1 MSGRIRR
8 LASDVG
14 KGIRRVSGRGNL
26 YDYRDVKERGLGV
39 DSLTAD
45 SATFTPPSAPHT
57 FSPTQGFGIDRIP
70 ESEML
75 YASQREPI
83 VKWLVYW
90 VASDIFDN
98 WFEVIDPAKEE
109 DRSLDEAVQRVLL
122 QLKAKQQLTR
132 LIMFERRYGTAVM
145 LCAYTNVDG
154 EDWDTPIYDENG
166 NLMGT
171 RQLLQITPYPWT
183 KVNIVDLDTEPSSF
197 RYGWPEKYEIR
208 RRGGLLGTSA
218 HWSRVIHAATRLDEE
233 VYKGESVIYAIY
245 DDATGFRNARWA
257 QYETLFR
264 YGSGFP
270 HIHLPNAT
278 PAQVTAWIA
287 GGNFKDINA
296 RGFFVSTG
304 VGDEAESIEF
314 IGVKGVSL
322 NPDPYNEMAAWNL
335 AMASRIPQDILKGV
349 SAGRITGSEVNE
361 RAYFKFINAEQSSVE
376 PIVREL
382 IDRLI
387 ATGQIAYTD
396 GRRSPIPTNYVIK
409 WNYPQ
414 LTPEQS
420 QAQIN
425 YLNARA
431 QTERL
436 EFMTIDEVR
445 AKADPPLPP
454 LPDGKGEVCIG
465 VETAKRGGEVS
476 PFASNPERREEE
488 KTTEDEDEEFSNMV
502 LKSALEKRR

>member
-1 MSGRIRR
+1 MSSRVRKFI
-8 LASDVG
+8 SDVRNNIG
-14 KGIRRVSGRGNL
+14 RLVS
-26 YDYRDVKERGLGV
+26 
-39 DSLTAD
+39 AD
-45 SATFTPPSAPHT
+45 SVARDSASYTPPLAPRT
-57 FSPTQGFGIDRIP
+57 FSPTQSFGVGQIS

-75 YASQREPI
+75 FSSRREPVI
-83 VKWLVYW
+83 KWLVYW

-98 WFEVIDPAKEE
+98 WFEVIDPLKPE
-109 DRSLDEAVQRVLL
+109 DRALNEAVQPVLL
-122 QLKAKQQLTR
+122 ELKAKQQLTR
-132 LIMFERRYGTAVM
+132 LIQFERRYGTAVM
-145 LCAYTNVDG
+145 LCAYTNTGD
-154 EDWDTPIYDENG
+154 ESWDTTIYDDNG
-166 NLMGT
+166 NLTGT
-171 RQLLQITPYPWT
+171 RQLLQLTPYPWT
-183 KVNIVDLDTEPSSF
+183 RVTVIEKDMSESSF
-197 RYGWPEKYEIR
+197 RYGWPSIYKIE
-208 RRGGLLGTSA
+208 RGDGLTGTEVN
-218 HWSRVIHAATRLDEE
+218 WSRVIHAATRLDEN
-233 VYKGESVIYAIY
+233 VYLGESVIYSIY

-278 PAQVTAWIA
+278 PEQVDAWIA
-287 GGNFKDINA
+287 GGLFEQMNA

-304 VGDEAESIEF
+304 AGDEAESIEF

-322 NPDPYNEMAAWNL
+322 NPEPYNEMAAWNL

-349 SAGRITGSEVNE
+349 SAGRMTGSEVNE

-376 PIVREL
+376 SIVREL

-387 ATGQIAYTD
+387 ATGQIKYTD
-396 GRRSPIPTNYVIK
+396 KRRGEVTRDYVIK

-436 EFMTIDEVR
+436 EYMTIDEVR
-445 AKADPPLPP
+445 AKADPPLLP
-454 LPDGKGEVCIG
+454 LPDGKGDVCIG
-465 VETAKRGGEVS
+465 VPGEGPTARGGEVS

-488 KTTEDEDEEFSNMV
+488 KTTEDENEEGDFDDPI
-502 LKSALEKRR
+502 LKEALATGR

>member
-1 MSGRIRR
+1 MSSRIRR
-8 LASDVG
+8 FVSDVRNSIG
-14 KGIRRVSGRGNL
+14 RFVS
-26 YDYRDVKERGLGV
+26 
-39 DSLTAD
+39 AD
-45 SATFTPPSAPHT
+45 SIATDSAAFTPPVAPRT
-57 FSPTQGFGIDRIP
+57 FSPTQGFGTELIP

-75 YASQREPI
+75 FASQREPVI
-83 VKWLVYW
+83 KWLVYW

-98 WFEVIDPAKEE
+98 WFKVIDPEKPEE
-109 DRSLDEAVQRVLL
+109 DALDKAVQPALL
-122 QLKAKQQLTR
+122 ELNAKTQLAR
-132 LIMFERRYGTAVM
+132 LIQFERRYGTAVM
-145 LCAYTNVDG
+145 LCAYTLQDG
-154 EDWDTPIYDENG
+154 ETWESPVYTETGVLENSP
-166 NLMGT
+166 
-171 RQLLQITPYPWT
+171 QLLQITPYPWT
-183 KVNIVDLDTEPSSF
+183 RVNIKIRDISQSSL
-197 RYGWPEKYEIR
+197 RYGWPNFYDIARQGSGISSTEV
-208 RRGGLLGTSA
+208 SV
-218 HWSRVIHAATRLDEE
+218 HWTRIIHAATRIDEE
-233 VYKGESVIYAIY
+233 VYEGESVVYAIY

-278 PAQVTAWIA
+278 PEQVASWIGA
-287 GGNFKDINA
+287 GRFADINA

-314 IGVKGVSL
+314 VGVQDVSL
-322 NPDPYNEMAAWNL
+322 NPDSYNKLSLIMMS
-335 AMASRIPQDILKGV
+335 MASRIPQDILMGV

-387 ATGQIAYTD
+387 DTGQIKYED
-396 GRRSPIPTNYVIK
+396 NRRGGVDKNYIIE

-425 YLNARA
+425 YLNSRA

-436 EFMTIDEVR
+436 EYMTIDEVR

-454 LPDGKGEVCIG
+454 LPDGKGDVCVG
-465 VETAKRGGEVS
+465 VPGEGPVARGGETS
-476 PFASNPERREEE
+476 PFASNPERRELE
-488 KTTEDEDEEFSNMV
+488 KPTDDENSEDEFDDSV
-502 LKSALEKRR
+502 LKDALESGQ

>member
-1 MSGRIRR
+1 M
-8 LASDVG
+8 L
-14 KGIRRVSGRGNL
+14 
-26 YDYRDVKERGLGV
+26 
-39 DSLTAD
+39 
-45 SATFTPPSAPHT
+45 
-57 FSPTQGFGIDRIP
+57 FS
-70 ESEML
+70 
-75 YASQREPI
+75 SQREPVI
-83 VKWLVYW
+83 KWLVYW

-98 WFEVIDPAKEE
+98 WFEIIDPLNPE
-109 DRSLDEAVQRVLL
+109 DRSLNEAVQPVLL
-122 QLKAKQQLTR
+122 ELKAKTQLTR
-132 LIMFERRYGTAVM
+132 LIQFERRYGTAVM
-145 LCAYTNVDG
+145 MCAYTNLVG
-154 EDWDTPIYDENG
+154 ESWESPVYNNVG
-166 NLMGT
+166 NLIGD
-171 RQLLQITPYPWT
+171 RKLLQLTAYPWT
-183 KVNIVDLDTEPSSF
+183 RVRVDNDDTDLDSSSL
-197 RYGWPEKYEIR
+197 RYGWPEFYTIGRQGSGITTTDEKV
-208 RRGGLLGTSA
+208 
-218 HWSRVIHAATRLDEE
+218 HWTRIIHAATRIDEE
-233 VYKGESVIYAIY
+233 VYEGESVIYAIY

-264 YGSGFP
+264 VGSGFP

-278 PAQVTAWIA
+278 PDQVATWIGA
-287 GGNFKDINA
+287 GRFAELNA

-314 IGVKGVSL
+314 IGPKGVTL

-335 AMASRIPQDILKGV
+335 SMASRIPQDILKGV

-387 ATGQIAYTD
+387 DTGQIKYD
-396 GRRSPIPTNYVIK
+396 DQRRGEVTKEYVIE

-425 YLNARA
+425 YLNERA

-436 EFMTIDEVR
+436 EYMTIDEVR

-454 LPDGKGEVCIG
+454 LPDGEGAVCPG
-465 VETAKRGGEVS
+465 AGTGGEVS

-488 KTTEDEDEEFSNMV
+488 KTTDDEDEPFDPILKDALRS
-502 LKSALEKRR
+502 KSARK

>member
-1 MSGRIRR
+1 MSSRVRR
-8 LASDVG
+8 FVSDVRNSIG
-14 KGIRRVSGRGNL
+14 RFVS
-26 YDYRDVKERGLGV
+26 
-39 DSLTAD
+39 AD
-45 SATFTPPSAPHT
+45 SVATDSAAYTPPSAPRT
-57 FSPTQGFGIDRIP
+57 FSPTQGFGVDQIS
-70 ESEML
+70 ENEML
-75 YASQREPI
+75 FASRREPVI
-83 VKWLVYW
+83 KWLVYW

-98 WFEVIDPAKEE
+98 WFEVIDPLKLE
-109 DRSLDEAVQRVLL
+109 DRGLNEAVQPVLL
-122 QLKAKQQLTR
+122 ELKAKQQLTR
-132 LIMFERRYGTAVM
+132 LIQFERRYGTAMM
-145 LCAYTNVDG
+145 LCAYTNMDG
-154 EDWDTPIYDENG
+154 EGWGTSIYDVNG
-166 NLMGT
+166 NLQGD
-171 RQLLQITPYPWT
+171 RKLLQLTPYPWT
-183 KVNIVDLDTEPSSF
+183 RIKIIEKDTEESSF
-197 RYGWPEKYEIR
+197 RYGWPNIYEIN
-208 RRGGLLGTSA
+208 RGAGLSGTKA
-218 HWSRVIHAATRLDEE
+218 HWSRVIHAATRLDED
-233 VYKGESVIYAIY
+233 VYLGESVIYSIY

-278 PAQVTAWIA
+278 PEQVTAWIA
-287 GGNFKDINA
+287 GGLFEEMNA

-304 VGDEAESIEF
+304 AGDEAESIEF
-314 IGVKGVSL
+314 IGVKDVSL

-387 ATGQIAYTD
+387 ATGQIKYD
-396 GRRSPIPTNYVIK
+396 DKRRGEIPENYVIK

-425 YLNARA
+425 YLNSRA

-436 EFMTIDEVR
+436 EYMTIDEVR
-445 AKADPPLPP
+445 AKENPPLDP
-454 LPDGKGEVCIG
+454 LPDEKGKICPGLE
-465 VETAKRGGEVS
+465 AAQRGGEVS
-476 PFASNPERREEE
+476 SFASNPERREEE
-488 KTTEDEDEEFSNMV
+488 KTTEDEDEEGDFDDPI
-502 LKSALEKRR
+502 LKDALARGR

>member
-1 MSGRIRR
+1 MSERHRAVDAIKKEIADIRSNID
-8 LASDVG
+8 LNIQDIAFV
-14 KGIRRVSGRGNL
+14 
-26 YDYRDVKERGLGV
+26 
-39 DSLTAD
+39 AD
-45 SATFTPPSAPHT
+45 SASYTPPSAPRT
-57 FSPTQGFGIDRIP
+57 FSPTQGFGIGQIP

-75 YASQREPI
+75 FASRREPVI
-83 VKWLVYW
+83 KWLVYW

-98 WFEVIDPAKEE
+98 WFEVVDPSKPE
-109 DRSLDEAVQRVLL
+109 DRSLDATVQPVLL
-122 QLKAKQQLTR
+122 ELKAKQQLTR
-132 LIMFERRYGTAVM
+132 LIQFERRYGTAVM
-145 LCAYTNVDG
+145 LCAYTNMGDEG
-154 EDWDTPIYDENG
+154 WDTSIYDENG
-166 NLMGT
+166 NLTGN
-171 RQLLQITPYPWT
+171 RQLLQLTPYPWT
-183 KVNIVDLDTEPSSF
+183 KVNIVDRDLESTSF
-197 RYGWPEKYEIR
+197 RYGWPEVYDIH
-208 RRGGLLGTSA
+208 RGNALEPTKA
-218 HWSRVIHAATRLDEE
+218 HWSRVIHAATRLDED
-233 VYKGESVIYAIY
+233 VYLGESVIYSIY

-278 PAQVTAWIA
+278 PAQVQAWIS
-287 GGNFKDINA
+287 GGNFAAMNA
-296 RGFFVSTG
+296 RGFMVSTG
-304 VGDEAESIEF
+304 VGEEAESIEF
-314 IGVKGVSL
+314 IGVKGVTL

-387 ATGQIAYTD
+387 ATGQIAYAD
-396 GRRSPIPTNYVIK
+396 GRRSAIPSNYIIK

-436 EFMTIDEVR
+436 EYMTIDEVR
-445 AKADPPLPP
+445 AKDDPPLLP
-454 LPDGKGEVCIG
+454 LPDGAGKMCPGL
-465 VETAKRGGEVS
+465 ETAKRGGEVS

-488 KTTEDEDEEFSNMV
+488 KTTEDEGDKEDELSNV
-502 LKSALEKRR
+502 ILRDALEKKR